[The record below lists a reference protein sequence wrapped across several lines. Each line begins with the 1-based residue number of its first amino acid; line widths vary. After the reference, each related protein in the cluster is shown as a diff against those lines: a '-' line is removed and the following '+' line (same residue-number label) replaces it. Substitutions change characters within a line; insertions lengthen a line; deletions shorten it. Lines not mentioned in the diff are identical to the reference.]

1 MRIFYTGYWF
11 GRLIVNI
18 EFSSAVPVFYK
29 SHYSTILKCPSILKN
44 AAQFFVSV
52 PVFYNIKEA
61 TKTIRENRKRKQEL
75 KQEYE
80 ALNEQCDHLLA
91 RLRKLKSDF
100 TKFKSEVMETMIL
113 F

>member
-1 MRIFYTGYWF
+1 MQNFRCLARKLWICSPTLIFFYF
-11 GRLIVNI
+11 GPSTRFAVKQKVKFMQN
-18 EFSSAVPVFYK
+18 FRSARRRM
-29 SHYSTILKCPSILKN
+29 L
-44 AAQFFVSV
+44 
-52 PVFYNIKEA
+52 YNIKEA